1 MHIIFNNSSQQIA
14 EESSIQGIINEL
26 IGDKQAGIAVAVN
39 ETVISKADW
48 NKHLLKDNDNVL
60 VIKATPGG

>member
-1 MHIIFNNSSQQIA
+1 MYIIFNNSRQHVTA
-14 EESSIQGIINEL
+14 DSSIQAIIDQM
-26 IGDKQAGIAVAVN
+26 IGEKQAGIAVAVN

-48 NKHLLKDNDNVL
+48 RKHLLIENDHVL